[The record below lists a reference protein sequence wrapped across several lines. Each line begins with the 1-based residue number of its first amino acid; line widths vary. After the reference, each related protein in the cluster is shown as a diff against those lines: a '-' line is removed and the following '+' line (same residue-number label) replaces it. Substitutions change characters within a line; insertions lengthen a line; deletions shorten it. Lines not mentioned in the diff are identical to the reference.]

1 MLIEAL
7 KAFFIGVVEGITE
20 WLPISSTGHMILV
33 DEFVKLNVSAEFLEL
48 FLVVIQL
55 GAIMAVLI
63 LYFHKLNPFSPRKT
77 RVEKRGAW
85 RLWGMVAIGCI
96 PAAAIG
102 LTLDDFF
109 NEYFYNAWTV
119 AIALIVY
126 GVVFILLERRNR
138 RREAAYR
145 ESRSLDARPVRGRH
159 ARAVYEVGPGDD
171 GDDAEQALFKVHTVD
186 EIDWKTAL
194 KIGCFQMLA
203 IIPGTSRSGSTIIGG
218 MLCGCSRTAAAEFT
232 FFLAIPVMFGWGV
245 LKLIKYVLAVGL
257 AMTATEIV
265 VLVVGIVTAFV
276 VSVVAIKFLM
286 GYIKK
291 NDFTAF
297 GVYRIIVGLVVLAY
311 FGVKVLL

>member
-1 MLIEAL
+1 MFIEVL

-63 LYFHKLNPFSPRKT
+63 LYFHKLNPFSPKKT
-77 RVEKRGAW
+77 SAEKRGTW

-138 RREAAYR
+138 RREAAYLA
-145 ESRSLDARPVRGRH
+145 SRAPRASPRRPCASRARGRCP
-159 ARAVYEVGPGDD
+159 ATMATTPRWPCSACAPW
-171 GDDAEQALFKVHTVD
+171 T
-186 EIDWKTAL
+186 
-194 KIGCFQMLA
+194 
-203 IIPGTSRSGSTIIGG
+203 RSTG
-218 MLCGCSRTAAAEFT
+218 R
-232 FFLAIPVMFGWGV
+232 
-245 LKLIKYVLAVGL
+245 
-257 AMTATEIV
+257 
-265 VLVVGIVTAFV
+265 
-276 VSVVAIKFLM
+276 
-286 GYIKK
+286 
-291 NDFTAF
+291 
-297 GVYRIIVGLVVLAY
+297 RR
-311 FGVKVLL
+311 

>member
-1 MLIEAL
+1 MFIEVL

-63 LYFHKLNPFSPRKT
+63 LYFHKLNPFSPKKT
-77 RVEKRGAW
+77 SAEKRGTW

-109 NEYFYNAWTV
+109 
-119 AIALIVY
+119 Y

-138 RREAAYR
+138 RREAAYLA
-145 ESRSLDARPVRGRH
+145 SRAPRRPRGAHARPVP
-159 ARAVYEVGPGDD
+159 EVGPGDD
-171 GDDAEQALFKVHTVD
+171 GDDAEMALFRVRTVD
-186 EIDWKTAL
+186 EIDWKTSL

-245 LKLIKYVLAVGL
+245 LKLIKYLMAVGL
-257 AMTATEIV
+257 AMTATEIA

-276 VSVVAIKFLM
+276 VSVISIKFLM